1 MNTQSVLIV
10 GTGLLGT
17 SLALRLTDTWQ
28 VWLSDISPAAAALAR
43 DMGAGSLYDGKS
55 VPDLVVV
62 CAPPDVAGQCVVA
75 AMRRYPSAVVTDV
88 ASVKQAVAKVVE
100 EEAEDRT
107 NYIGSHPMAGRERSG
122 ASAADRDLFEGCPW
136 VLVPTKETSERALG
150 LVRSVAVEVGAVPS
164 QLSAPEHDQAV
175 ALVSHVPQLVSS
187 LLAGR
192 LKDAPARVMSLA
204 GQGLRD
210 TTRIARSDAE
220 LWAAIVAHNSD
231 AVAEVLEAFARDL
244 AELRQGLAAGLPAG
258 LSTPGRMGS
267 VAKVMLAGNDG
278 VERIPGKHGGAP
290 RRYLEVSVLVPDKP
304 GELGRLFTEIGEE
317 QVNIE
322 DFSLEHSAGAAAGV
336 ARLLVM
342 PSVAQPLAS
351 ALVRR
356 GWQVPSAMNR
366 GR

>member
-17 SLALRLTDTWQ
+17 SLALRLTGNWQ

-43 DMGAGSLYDGKS
+43 DMGAGSLYDGKAI
-55 VPDLVVV
+55 PDLVVV

-100 EEAEDRT
+100 QEAEDQG
-107 NYIGSHPMAGRERSG
+107 NYVGSHPMAGRERSG

-136 VLVPTKETSERALG
+136 VLVPTEETSERALR
-150 LVRSVAVEVGAVPS
+150 LVRSVAVEVGAVPT

-192 LKDAPARVMSLA
+192 LKEAPASAMSLA

-220 LWAAIVAHNSD
+220 LWAAIVAHNSA

-244 AELRQGLAAGLPAG
+244 AELRQGLAAGMPTG
-258 LSTPGRMGS
+258 LSTPGRMGGCGQS
-267 VAKVMLAGNDG
+267 DAC
-278 VERIPGKHGGAP
+278 R
-290 RRYLEVSVLVPDKP
+290 
-304 GELGRLFTEIGEE
+304 
-317 QVNIE
+317 Q
-322 DFSLEHSAGAAAGV
+322 
-336 ARLLVM
+336 
-342 PSVAQPLAS
+342 
-351 ALVRR
+351 RR
-356 GWQVPSAMNR
+356 GRTHPRKTRWGSPPVPGSFSPGAR
-366 GR
+366 RAGRTRQALYRDW